1 MTPSN
6 AGDERLE
13 WLIIGLLAKSSTD
26 ARWGAFAALSGTPQH
41 PLPVTPKV
49 AKAVTR
55 EVESAKA
62 ALLQLI
68 AQERTEARV
77 NELEYLISDPPI
89 FGKTLHTDLFGLA
102 PAIDD
107 NWSETK
113 DAGYNNG
120 MREAQNRVKRRIAA
134 LRAEGK

>member
-49 AKAVTR
+49 AKALTR
-55 EVESAKA
+55 EVGNAKA
-62 ALLQLI
+62 AIQAWS
-68 AQERTEARV
+68 AQQVREARID
-77 NELEYLISDPPI
+77 ELRKAMFIAS
-89 FGKTLHTDLFGLA
+89 T
-102 PAIDD
+102 
-107 NWSETK
+107 S
-113 DAGYNNG
+113 NG
-120 MREAQNRVKRRIAA
+120 MRPGTVWEYARNKMAWEERLATLQAIANQGV
-134 LRAEGK
+134 LPDRNEGGGK

>member
-1 MTPSN
+1 MTLP
-6 AGDERLE
+6 AKPLDEQIDEILE
-13 WLIIGLLAKSSTD
+13 KILPIPFQGYNQGLLPDEEGYSS
-26 ARWGAFAALSGTPQH
+26 
-41 PLPVTPKV
+41 PVLEIQYRV
-49 AKAVTR
+49 EERR
-55 EVESAKA
+55 EEAKA
-62 ALLQLI
+62 ALNQLI
-68 AQERTEARV
+68 AQAQTEARID
-77 NELEYLISDPPI
+77 ELEYLISDPPI

>member
-1 MTPSN
+1 MTSPAN
-6 AGDERLE
+6 EPVDEQIDEILQDIFAGLTKFEKE
-13 WLIIGLLAKSSTD
+13 QC
-26 ARWGAFAALSGTPQH
+26 FP
-41 PLPVTPKV
+41 
-49 AKAVTR
+49 
-55 EVESAKA
+55 EAKA
-62 ALLQLI
+62 AFKQLI
-68 AQERTEARV
+68 AQERIEARID
-77 NELEYLISDPPI
+77 ELEYLISDPPI